1 MKRFRLLT
9 SAAALMGTLTLA
21 LSCGDKIVGTFYL
34 SEEALKYEI
43 DTTITSF
50 RMVDNHGIT
59 EEFYLHSDSW
69 GTSYKYFHEW
79 GVDGNAFGE
88 TFYVK
93 YLSVLNDFCMTYV
106 LRADVDYSELEVEWG
121 YKDFIRYNFKDK
133 KVVFGTKAKVKFYD
147 SLWVKDHTYGRIIEI
162 DYTDVQDKISEDTPV
177 KTFISGE
184 RGLIKFTLKSG
195 VTFERIDY

>member
-1 MKRFRLLT
+1 MKRIRLLINT
-9 SAAALMGTLTLA
+9 SALIGILALA

-34 SEEALKYEI
+34 SEEALNYEI

-50 RMVDNHGIT
+50 RMVDNYGIT

-69 GTSYKYFHEW
+69 GTNYKYLHEW

-93 YLSVLNDFCMTYV
+93 YYSVLNDFSMTYV
-106 LRADVDYSELEVEWG
+106 LMADVDHSELEVEWG
-121 YKDFIRYNFKDK
+121 YKDFVRYNFDKK
-133 KVVFGTKAKVKFYD
+133 KVVHGTKAKVMFYD
-147 SLWVKDHTYGRIIEI
+147 SLRVKDNTYGRIIEI
-162 DYTDVQDKISEDTPV
+162 DYTDVKDKISEDTPV
-177 KTFISGE
+177 RTFISGE

-195 VTFERIDY
+195 ITFERIDY